1 MSSKYLDLSGLSYL
15 WGKIKAKITSLIP
28 SKTSDLT
35 NDSGFVTTATTEL
48 THYYTKTQ
56 TYTQSEVDDLVASA
70 SDFEYVVVSS
80 LPTASA
86 STKGKFYLYNG
97 HRYVTT
103 GNDPYTWTDL
113 GSYDIDLTGYVSET
127 DLEDAL
133 EDRPIFQLVTEIQM
147 QNMLDNE
154 TWEEGVIY
162 YTEEE

>member
-15 WGKIKAKITSLIP
+15 WEKIKAKISALLPT
-28 SKTSDLT
+28 KTSDLT
-35 NDSGFVTTATTEL
+35 NDSGFVNTATTEL

-133 EDRPIFQLVTEIQM
+133 EDRPIFQLVTETQM
-147 QNMLDNE
+147 QNMLDNN